1 MSLQVNDQKG
11 IKMKELYVRPMAQ
24 VIQFDAEDVITTS
37 GILDTFTPEA
47 ANQDSGWTGLY

>member
-1 MSLQVNDQKG
+1 MR
-11 IKMKELYVRPMAQ
+11 ELYKSPSVE
-24 VIQFDAEDVITTS
+24 VIEFDTEDVITTS